1 MRSVINTGVTDNHSN
16 NREVNT
22 DTNDESN
29 IQTTSG
35 KKNDQTAVHREKDDS
50 NLILIIIPTGTNDTQ
65 NNVNTLQKI
74 RKVISSIK
82 EYDTN
87 DNIKVALSNV
97 IHRIDHDFKD

>member
-1 MRSVINTGVTDNHSN
+1 MTDNRSN

-35 KKNDQTAVHREKDDS
+35 KKNDQTTVHWDKDDS
-50 NLILIIIPTGTNDTQ
+50 NLILIIILTRTNDTQ

-82 EYDTN
+82 EYDTD

-97 IHRIDHDFKD
+97 IHRIDHDFED